1 MGWKIYR
8 VWSTDWFTDPE
19 KERNKFFDWL
29 SSIWSNTESPQSP
42 PTIETPIID
51 DIEKQSDLNEM
62 QVTRAKPTGQ
72 KGLLEID
79 DKTIEYWKPVD
90 GLYEYWDDGRLIGF
104 TEEEEVEVAQANTSF
119 ANRMASTKV
128 KYNTTIVHPNK
139 SNGSHD
145 RFEIA
150 LRWIFKNYSETK

>member
-1 MGWKIYR
+1 MVNSLPTRKR
-8 VWSTDWFTDPE
+8 
-19 KERNKFFDWL
+19 RNKFFDWL
-29 SSIWSNTESPQSP
+29 SSIWSNRVTQSP

-62 QVTRAKPTGQ
+62 QVTRARPTGQ

-104 TEEEEVEVAQANTSF
+104 NVEEEV
-119 ANRMASTKV
+119 
-128 KYNTTIVHPNK
+128 
-139 SNGSHD
+139 
-145 RFEIA
+145 
-150 LRWIFKNYSETK
+150 